1 MSNLVRNIII
11 VVVIV
16 AVGFTFYLKDSKANN
31 ATSDISNTASN
42 TNTANTAKCGVG
54 SICGTNAP
62 NSSKVVETK
71 NTNKIKNTKDAKNTK
86 PTVVK
91 KKEVAKKNAVSTTK
105 AKVAPKVAP
114 KAAPQKAVVKK
125 LPKFLE
131 LGSVNCR
138 PCQMMQPIVAEIEK
152 EYKGKLEVEFID
164 VWLPENENVAQ
175 KYKISSIPVQI
186 FFDENGKEVYRHIG
200 YFPKEDILK
209 AFENN
214 GINLK

>member
-31 ATSDISNTASN
+31 ATADRV
-42 TNTANTAKCGVG
+42 NTAKCGVG

-71 NTNKIKNTKDAKNTK
+71 NTKDAKNTK
-86 PTVVK
+86 TTVTK
-91 KKEVAKKNAVSTTK
+91 KKEVAKKNTVSTTK
-105 AKVAPKVAP
+105 SKVAP
-114 KAAPQKAVVKK
+114 KAVPQKAVAKK

-138 PCQMMQPIVAEIEK
+138 PCQMMQPIVAELEK

>member
-31 ATSDISNTASN
+31 ATSDISNTAS
-42 TNTANTAKCGVG
+42 TAKCGVG
-54 SICGTNAP
+54 SKCGTNAP

-71 NTNKIKNTKDAKNTK
+71 DAKDTNITKNTKNTK
-86 PTVVK
+86 TTVVK
-91 KKEVAKKNAVSTTK
+91 KKEVVKKNTVSTTK
-105 AKVAPKVAP
+105 TKVTPKVAP
-114 KAAPQKAVVKK
+114 KSVPQKAVVKK

-138 PCQMMQPIVAEIEK
+138 PCQMMQPIVAELEK